1 MAKNILGEPAG
12 SYGVN
17 TDTSAGNFNFEVE
30 ILGSTFDDDEVGEV
44 NQAFTRISGIVSNS
58 EAVEFCQGTDPYVR
72 KAVGRTTWE
81 EVTLERVYNGLDSFY
96 NWRLNIESGIVD
108 RRLVTVRMY
117 SINQSGEGGRVLV
130 RSISLY
136 DAWPSRWELPE
147 LDATGSGPAMER
159 IILTVENVYDPLE
172 V

>member
-1 MAKNILGEPAG
+1 MAKNILGETAE
-12 SYGVN
+12 SYGVS

-30 ILGSTFDDDEVGEV
+30 ILGSLGTDDEISEV

-58 EAVEFCQGTDPYVR
+58 ESIEFCQGTDPYVR

-96 NWRLNIESGIVD
+96 NWRLNIEAGVID
-108 RRLVTVRMY
+108 RRLVTIRMY
-117 SINQSGEGGRVLV
+117 SVNQEGEMGRVLI
-130 RSISLY
+130 RSMSLY

-159 IILTVENVYDPLE
+159 IVLTVEQVYDPLE